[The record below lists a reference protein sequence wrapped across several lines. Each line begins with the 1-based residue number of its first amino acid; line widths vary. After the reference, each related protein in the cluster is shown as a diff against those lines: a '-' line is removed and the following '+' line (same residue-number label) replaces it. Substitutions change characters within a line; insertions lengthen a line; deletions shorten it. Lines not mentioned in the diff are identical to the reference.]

1 MTSHQAP
8 RQDVYS
14 RVTAT
19 IIASLE
25 AGVRP
30 WQKPWNAAHAAG
42 HITRPLRANGQPYR
56 GVNVLLLW
64 GEAEA
69 KDYTAPI
76 WMTYKQALTLGAQVR
91 KGEHGSL
98 VVYADKFT
106 KTETDEQGHEAEREI
121 PFMKGYTVFNVE
133 QVDGLPAHFYAK
145 AQAPQPVERI
155 PQAEAFFLC
164 TGATVQHGGNRA
176 FYAPSRD
183 LVQMPPRESF
193 RDHESYVATLAHEL
207 THWTAHCYPFQ
218 GMHFHPQPK
227 RGNGGSGGEARQGAI
242 CQRLEATSTL
252 PRIFR
257 PWRRL
262 SRFWL
267 GGWRHSRSDACGGG
281 LARAAGYADR
291 RGRALSGRV
300 GLCRPTCGGA
310 PCAKP
315 ERRS

>member
-14 RVTAT
+14 RVTAK

-56 GVNVLLLW
+56 GINVLLLW
-64 GEAEA
+64 GEALE
-69 KDYTAPI
+69 KGYNAPI

-106 KTETDEQGHEAEREI
+106 KTETDAQGQASEREI

-133 QVDGLPAHFYAK
+133 QVEGLPAHFTAK
-145 AQAPQPVERI
+145 AAAPHPVDRI
-155 PQAEAFFLC
+155 PAVEAFIAA
-164 TGATVQHGGNRA
+164 TGATIQHGGNRA

-193 RDHESYVATLAHEL
+193 RDAESYAATLVHEL
-207 THWTAHCYPFQ
+207 THWTA
-218 GMHFHPQPK
+218 QP
-227 RGNGGSGGEARQGAI
+227 
-242 CQRLEATSTL
+242 
-252 PRIFR
+252 
-257 PWRRL
+257 
-262 SRFWL
+262 SR
-267 GGWRHSRSDACGGG
+267 
-281 LARAAGYADR
+281 LARELGKRFGDQAYAAEELIAEMGSAFLCADLGISPEVR
-291 RGRALSGRV
+291 EDHASYLAHWLDVLKKDSHAIFTAASQAQRAADYLHSFSQ
-300 GLCRPTCGGA
+300 PQQA
-310 PCAKP
+310 AA
-315 ERRS
+315 